1 MATIQWYPGHMAKAK
16 REIQERLKQV
26 DLVLEVVDARL
37 PESSRNPML
46 RELIGDKA
54 HLLLLNKADLA
65 DPQMTQAWQKY
76 YQREQ
81 QPVLAL
87 DSQHGQPLRPVLH
100 AAKQI
105 LAPKIAAQQQ
115 KGVLKTTIRAMCIGI
130 PNSGKSTFLNRLA
143 GKNIAPIGN
152 RPGVTR
158 KQNWLK
164 TKDDFEVLDTPG
176 VLWPKF
182 EDPTVGQKLALTGAI
197 KEGLYHE
204 DDITLFALGFYQK
217 QYPQILQQ
225 TYQLTAA
232 QLDLPAVELL
242 LLLTKQAGFRD
253 DYDRMAA
260 KFLLYFRKGKLGRIT
275 LDLPPVGW
283 EATVADD

>member
-204 DDITLFALGFYQK
+204 DDITLFALDFYQK

-242 LLLTKQAGFRD
+242 LLLTKQAGLRD

-260 KFLLYFRKGKLGRIT
+260 KFLLDFRKGKLGRIT